1 MFELLKAFLKT
12 TLTSL
17 WAFIVPF
24 LPLAAAAAVVYLIWN
39 SKCYKTGAYYRITGL
54 PYWTVRKDIGRYG
67 EYLTY
72 KCLRR
77 FEKQGA
83 RFLMNVYIPKENG
96 ETSEIDL
103 MMIAPQGIVV
113 LESKNYSGWIF
124 GDEKRVSWYQTLP
137 SGRNKSHKES
147 FYNPVMQNR
156 SHIRHLEAFLGET
169 LPMKSVI
176 VFSERCTLKNVQI
189 TSKDIRVIQRGDV
202 EAVVSALCTQM
213 PAVLDDGRIAALYD
227 RLYPLT
233 QVGSDV
239 KKQHIENIREKQN
252 LCPADE
258 RDMTSQ
264 EAEKTVIKQE
274 PAAEESTAAMP
285 DVPSAPGPAPEAVK
299 CPKCGG
305 DMILR
310 TASRGANAG
319 RSFYGCSNYPKC
331 RYIQNITES
340 NQ

>member
-39 SKCYKTGAYYRITGL
+39 SKCYKTWAYYRITGL

-103 MMIAPQGIVV
+103 MMIAPQGIFV

-124 GDEKRVSWYQTLP
+124 GNEKSSSWYQTLP

-156 SHIRHLEAFLGET
+156 SHIRHLQAFLGEA

-189 TSKDIRVIQRGDV
+189 ADEDIRVIQRGDV
-202 EAVVSALCTQM
+202 EAVIAALCSQL
-213 PAVLDDGRIAALYD
+213 PPVLDKEQIAALYD

-239 KKQHIENIREKQN
+239 KKQHVENIREKQN
-252 LCPADE
+252 PRPTDSVRE
-258 RDMTSQ
+258 TVDREKR
-264 EAEKTVIKQE
+264 EAVAEQS
-274 PAAEESTAAMP
+274 AAGESIAAMP
-285 DVPSAPGPAPEAVK
+285 DVPAAPEPAPEVGK

-305 DMILR
+305 NLILR